1 METGWYSGQRT
12 YRDLTKESS
21 QILCQIIEAAAQLLN
36 QNTLMRGLSEYI
48 EPEWTLRHGPSPFL
62 LQAKSG
68 SNQASDHFH
77 QIELV
82 RNHIL
87 DLVSD
92 QTFRLSDFAI
102 LCRTNEFCQQC
113 QSVLKRSGLRAVLRT
128 DSEFNLLE
136 EQIKILT
143 IHSAKGLEF
152 PVVFLMG
159 LTEGELPLLSNL
171 GNMEEEE
178 RQLEIE
184 KERTLCYVGM
194 TRAADVLYL
203 LTVQGKE
210 SRFIQELA
218 GKITL
223 WESSRK
229 YV

>member
-1 METGWYSGQRT
+1 M
-12 YRDLTKESS
+12 
-21 QILCQIIEAAAQLLN
+21 
-36 QNTLMRGLSEYI
+36 
-48 EPEWTLRHGPSPFL
+48 
-62 LQAKSG
+62 
-68 SNQASDHFH
+68 
-77 QIELV
+77 
-82 RNHIL
+82 
-87 DLVSD
+87 
-92 QTFRLSDFAI
+92 
-102 LCRTNEFCQQC
+102 
-113 QSVLKRSGLRAVLRT
+113 LKRSGLRAVLRT

-194 TRAADVLYL
+194 TRAADALYL

-223 WESSRK
+223 WESGRK